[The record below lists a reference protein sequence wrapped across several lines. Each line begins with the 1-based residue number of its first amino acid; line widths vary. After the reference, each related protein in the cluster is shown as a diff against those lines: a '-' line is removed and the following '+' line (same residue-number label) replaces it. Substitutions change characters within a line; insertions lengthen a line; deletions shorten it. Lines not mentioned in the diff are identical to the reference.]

1 MVQSYKANMFSMY
14 DAVYNYNMSIA
25 SSLLSFNNL
34 C

>member
-1 MVQSYKANMFSMY
+1 MGQCYKANMFSKY